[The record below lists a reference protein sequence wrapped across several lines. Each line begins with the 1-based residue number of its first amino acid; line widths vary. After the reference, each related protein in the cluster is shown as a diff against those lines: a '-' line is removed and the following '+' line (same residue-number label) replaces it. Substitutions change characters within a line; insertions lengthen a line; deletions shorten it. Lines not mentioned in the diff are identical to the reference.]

1 MGKTSLLEVFR
12 IIAKTNHSNHAF
24 CRFTVASLT
33 HREANMTE
41 GAHKSGLIWLDP
53 SDNVAVA
60 TEPLSRDQ
68 IIQIAGGDLKVASDI
83 PAGHKLALRRVR
95 SGESVVK
102 YGQPI
107 GLVTNEIRPGDHVH
121 THNLT
126 DHHVV
131 SDDLSRI
138 NPPESP
144 SKITR
149 QFDGFHR
156 PDGRVGTRNYVA
168 IVSTVNCSATVCHK
182 VVARFNSERMQRW
195 PNVDGVFAVT
205 HTTGCAL
212 EYNGLKHQML
222 GRVLAGYA
230 KHSNVGG
237 CLIVGLGCE
246 QTTAGYLS
254 QHHGIVS
261 LYAPDGKQ
269 LTRDD
274 GIPMLT
280 MQSEGG
286 TRQTIEKADA
296 LLEQVLDRANQFERE
311 PADASNLSLAVEC
324 GGSDGYSGLT
334 ANPAVGVVSDRIVA
348 CGGTSV
354 ISETTELY
362 GAEHLLVRRSRS
374 PDVAR
379 KLLERIEW
387 WKEYVGH
394 YGGQLDNNP
403 SVGNKAGGLTTIT
416 EKSLGAVS
424 KSGSTALEAVFDY
437 GEQMDTRGLVV
448 MDSPGFDPASVT
460 GKVAGG
466 ANLVMFTTGRGSCY
480 GCKPS
485 PVIKIATNTDLYKR
499 MGEDMD
505 LNAGC
510 ILEGHDLQS
519 VGDEFFEFALR
530 VASGQKT
537 CSEIQG
543 FGDHEFIPW
552 TVGPTV

>member
-1 MGKTSLLEVFR
+1 
-12 IIAKTNHSNHAF
+12 
-24 CRFTVASLT
+24 
-33 HREANMTE
+33 MTLDNSR
-41 GAHKSGLIWLDP
+41 SGLVWLDAK
-53 SDNVAVA
+53 DNVAVA
-60 TEPLSRDQ
+60 IDSLARGELVD
-68 IIQIAGGDLKVASDI
+68 IAGERLTLEQDI
-83 PAGHKLALRRVR
+83 PAGHKVAVAEVIE
-95 SGESVVK
+95 GEPVIK

-107 GLVTNEIRPGDHVH
+107 GLATAAIKPGQHVH
-121 THNLT
+121 TRNLS

-131 SDDLSRI
+131 SDDLSCLS
-138 NPPESP
+138 PPPSP
-144 SKITR
+144 PSLKR

-156 PDGRVGTRNYVA
+156 PDGRVGTRNYV
-168 IVSTVNCSATVCHK
+168 VLLSTVNCSATVCHK
-182 VVARFNSERMQRW
+182 VVERFDSERMKRW
-195 PNVDGVFAVT
+195 PHVDGVFAAT

-212 EYNGLKHQML
+212 EYDGMKHQML
-222 GRVLAGYA
+222 GRVLSGYA
-230 KHSNVGG
+230 RHPNVGG

-286 TRQTIEKADA
+286 TRETIEKADK
-296 LLEQVLDRANQFERE
+296 LLEQVLDRANDVRRR
-311 PADASNLSLAVEC
+311 PADASHLSLAVEC

-334 ANPAVGVVSDRIVA
+334 ANPAVGVVTDRIVA

-374 PDVAR
+374 PEIAR
-379 KLLERIEW
+379 QLLEKIDW
-387 WKEYVGH
+387 WKKYVGL
-394 YGGQLDNNP
+394 YGGQIDNNP

-424 KSGSTALEAVFDY
+424 KSGSTALEAFYEY
-437 GEQMDTRGLVV
+437 GQRMEQRGLVV

-466 ANLVMFTTGRGSCY
+466 ANLVMFTTGRGSCF

-485 PVIKIATNTDLYKR
+485 PVIKIATHTGLFER
-499 MGEDMD
+499 MNEDMD
-505 LNAGC
+505 LNAGK
-510 ILEGHDLQS
+510 ILEGCDLQQI
-519 VGDEFFEFALR
+519 GDEFFEFALR
-530 VASGQKT
+530 VASGEKT
-537 CSEIQG
+537 CSEKLG

-552 TVGPTV
+552 TVGPTL

>member
-1 MGKTSLLEVFR
+1 MTHSE
-12 IIAKTNHSNHAF
+12 TNMKNV
-24 CRFTVASLT
+24 T
-33 HREANMTE
+33 AN
-41 GAHKSGLIWLDP
+41 SGLVRLDP
-53 SDNVAVA
+53 EDNVAVA
-60 TEPLSRDQ
+60 TKPLKRGESVE
-68 IIQIAGGDLKVASDI
+68 IGGQTVVANTEI
-83 PAGHKLALRRVR
+83 PAGHKMAV
-95 SGESVVK
+95 SGVQAGDSIVK

-107 GLVTNEIRPGDHVH
+107 GLVTTAIRPGDHVH
-121 THNLT
+121 THNLA
-126 DHHVV
+126 DHHLV
-131 SDDLSRI
+131 SDDLSKV
-138 NPPESP
+138 NPPQPPERLSR
-144 SKITR
+144 T
-149 QFDGFHR
+149 FEGFCR

-168 IVSTVNCSATVCHK
+168 VVSTVNCSATVCHQ
-182 VVARFNSERMQRW
+182 VVARFTQERMERW

-230 KHSNVGG
+230 QHPNVGG
-237 CLIVGLGCE
+237 CLVVGLGCE
-246 QTTAGYLS
+246 QTTGGYLQ

-261 LYAPDGKQ
+261 LHAPDGTQ
-269 LTRDD
+269 LTRDG

-280 MQSEGG
+280 MQTEGG

-296 LLEQVLDRANQFERE
+296 LLEQVLDRANRCERE
-311 PADASNLSLAVEC
+311 TADASHLSLAVEC

-348 CGGTSV
+348 CGGLSV

-362 GAEHLLVRRSRS
+362 GAEHLLVGRSRS
-374 PDVAR
+374 PEVAR
-379 KLLERIEW
+379 KLLDRIEW
-387 WKEYVGH
+387 WKEYVGR
-394 YGGQLDNNP
+394 YGGQIDNNP

-424 KSGSTALEAVFDY
+424 KSGGTALEAVFDY
-437 GEQMDTRGLVV
+437 GEQMETRGLVV

-480 GCKPS
+480 GCKPT
-485 PVIKIATNTDLYKR
+485 PVIKIATNTNLYDR
-499 MGEDMD
+499 MREDMD

-510 ILEGHDLQS
+510 ILDGRDLQS
-519 VGDEFFEFALR
+519 VGEEFFEFALR

-537 CSEIQG
+537 CSEMQG
-543 FGDHEFIPW
+543 FGDHEFVPW